1 MAAAAKKSPLAAHE
15 THGQK
20 NPQIEKM
27 VKQCNA
33 IAAKADALAAENEK
47 AADFYELRAKELKGK

>member
-1 MAAAAKKSPLAAHE
+1 MAAAAKKSPVNAHE

-20 NPQIEKM
+20 NPSVEKM
-27 VKQCNA
+27 VKHCTA
-33 IAAKADALAAENEK
+33 IATKAEALAAENDK